1 MPILNKNLNFWTVL
15 QTRHCSLFLEECFL
29 TLFFFFWFRC
39 FFCYDVSFNLYD
51 QMLIMLFLVQT
62 ATGYI
67 RLALLYKTANL
78 FCFVLFCFFN
88 LWPFCHLFVWFETM
102 DHRQSLLNSIFFC
115 LTREKKKKTLV
126 GYICVDEIE
135 NGKLSGFFTWN

>member
-1 MPILNKNLNFWTVL
+1 ML

-29 TLFFFFWFRC
+29 TLFFWFRC

-51 QMLIMLFLVQT
+51 QNVNHAVPCSNSHRVHKTGFTIQNSQFVFSFLF
-62 ATGYI
+62 
-67 RLALLYKTANL
+67 
-78 FCFVLFCFFN
+78 FFY
-88 LWPFCHLFVWFETM
+88 LWHFCHLFVWDETM
-102 DHRQSLLNSIFFC
+102 DHRQSLLNSIFCFV
-115 LTREKKKKTLV
+115 LLVEKKNKKTLV